1 MSAMSLAGFLAAGVI
16 AVAGVDYHGQSKEVD
31 GVLTARQYVDTI
43 QARVLGT
50 QADDEAA
57 QPYHGAQAGPEAEFD
72 APQPG
77 QSKELSQGAMASE
90 AEAAAD
96 RSKDAQAPLSK
107 PEEADDAPA
116 IRVTK
121 GGASASS
128 GCSTKGAFKKCA
140 LSGS

>member
-16 AVAGVDYHGQSKEVD
+16 AAAGVDYHSQSKEVD
-31 GVLTARQYVDTI
+31 GVLTARQYAGTI

-50 QADDEAA
+50 QADAKQVQPVNAA
-57 QPYHGAQAGPEAEFD
+57 QPDPEAGVD
-72 APQPG
+72 AALPAK
-77 QSKELSQGAMASE
+77 SKELSQDTTASE
-90 AEAAAD
+90 AETVTDHSKEAQVPFAD
-96 RSKDAQAPLSK
+96 QDEATSAPT
-107 PEEADDAPA
+107 